1 MIEPCALRG
10 FDLFTGLREE
20 ELTEIARFCNH
31 RTYEKDAIIFTG
43 GGWTPDIYLL
53 EAGTVAIQIEFV
65 IYEYE
70 IKSVIYTVRKG
81 ETFGWSTLV
90 PPHRLAASAQC
101 LEKDDVITIN
111 GADLLKFLKHNNF
124 IGHMIMRNLSGI
136 ISSRLCCTTAALRY
150 EIQKLIKK

>member
-1 MIEPCALRG
+1 MIEPGALRG
-10 FDLFTGLREE
+10 FDLFIGLREE
-20 ELTEIARFCNH
+20 ELTGIAQLCH
-31 RTYEKDAIIFTG
+31 QRTYEKDAIIFTG

-90 PPHRLAASAQC
+90 PPQRLAASAQC
-101 LEKDDVITIN
+101 LEKADVITIN
-111 GADLLKFLKHNNF
+111 GADLLNILKHNNF
-124 IGHMIMRNLSGI
+124 IGHMIMRNLSAI
-136 ISSRLCCTTAALRY
+136 ISARLSCTTAALRS
-150 EIQKLIKK
+150 EIQKLVKK